1 MPRARCS
8 FIEEKCELQEIIAIA
23 CYRKFQRR
31 KPWRRRGN
39 YFPRIEYLYIFF
51 KLRLTTIRETSK
63 PSSFHIKYIPRTSV
77 HLPLAQNPHR
87 STYTTRAPTN
97 DKPRPLYTFLL
108 YLYIDTCVGRLVR
121 SPPIC
126 LSPPAK
132 HTIRRNEFLDCRTMP
147 TRAYNRRNLS
157 LSFTRPK
164 NARKK
169 VHVRVHIQICICTLA
184 RVTTARGYRICEGK
198 SPVQ

>member
-39 YFPRIEYLYIFF
+39 YFPRIEYLYTFF

-97 DKPRPLYTFLL
+97 DKPRPLY
-108 YLYIDTCVGRLVR
+108 I
-121 SPPIC
+121 SIIPIHRHVC
-126 LSPPAK
+126 G
-132 HTIRRNEFLDCRTMP
+132 P
-147 TRAYNRRNLS
+147 TRSLTSHLS
-157 LSFTRPK
+157 ISSGKAHDPPKRVPGLPNNADTR
-164 NARKK
+164 
-169 VHVRVHIQICICTLA
+169 V
-184 RVTTARGYRICEGK
+184 
-198 SPVQ
+198 